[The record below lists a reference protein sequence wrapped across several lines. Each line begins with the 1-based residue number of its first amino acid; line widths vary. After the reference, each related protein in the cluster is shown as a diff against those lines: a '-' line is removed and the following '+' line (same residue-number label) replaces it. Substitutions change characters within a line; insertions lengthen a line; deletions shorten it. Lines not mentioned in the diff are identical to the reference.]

1 MDSSLRRAA
10 CPVRS
15 CRFADVPDWREY
27 SLCRPLLVRKKTAA
41 QKAADKERAQKQRQD
56 LEERARLQRSA
67 QLALSEA
74 APSAAEKE
82 ALAEPAADVGES
94 GDVRRGVVWAKWSSV
109 YWPAA
114 YLDEKWEPPL
124 RSLSAPCSL
133 RAHRSGRAR
142 MRTLAA
148 PTPCADRMCSLI
160 VPVARG
166 K

>member
-1 MDSSLRRAA
+1 MDSFLRRAA

-82 ALAEPAADVGES
+82 ALAEPAADAGES

-124 RSLSAPCSL
+124 RSLSALAPSVRTGAAEHGC
-133 RAHRSGRAR
+133 ARSQRR
-142 MRTLAA
+142 PMRRPHLQLDSA
-148 PTPCADRMCSLI
+148 SSS
-160 VPVARG
+160 G
-166 K
+166 

>member
-1 MDSSLRRAA
+1 MDSFLRRAA
-10 CPVRS
+10 RPVRS
-15 CRFADVPDWREY
+15 YRFADVPDWREY

-56 LEERARLQRSA
+56 LDERARLQRSA

-82 ALAEPAADVGES
+82 ACAEPAADVGES
-94 GDVRRGVVWAKWSSV
+94 GDVRRGVVWAKWSSA

-114 YLDEKWEPPL
+114 YLDEKYSPPP
-124 RSLSAPCSL
+124 SLTRTAPCSL

-142 MRTLAA
+142 MCTLAA
-148 PTPCADRMCSLI
+148 PTNAPAHVELDS
-160 VPVARG
+160 ASSSE
-166 K
+166 